1 MEETKRLLSEKNF
14 RNKQERDRRVR
25 ELNSNNMKK
34 FIDERKR
41 LANKHSQETNLLAKM
56 AKDEEDTLKDENAR
70 VCHASI
76 VYWFHLCIEFESHS
90 LHSKLTVSI
99 HPDLTNK
106 PVHGPFWLIAIFI
119 ISKLILQ
126 RYWPKSPLVDMSI
139 QKLGILLFENFKT
152 FSGI

>member
-1 MEETKRLLSEKNF
+1 LHRETEQLKGNQAKHSVEETKRLLSEKNF

-76 VYWFHLCIEFESHS
+76 VY
-90 LHSKLTVSI
+90 
-99 HPDLTNK
+99 
-106 PVHGPFWLIAIFI
+106 
-119 ISKLILQ
+119 
-126 RYWPKSPLVDMSI
+126 
-139 QKLGILLFENFKT
+139 
-152 FSGI
+152 